1 MVKNISSGEEASLWE
16 GAFLVGR
23 ELPSGREHSTEREL
37 PSGRQNFSGEG
48 ASYNGRE
55 HS

>member
-1 MVKNISSGEEASLWE
+1 MVRNICSGEGASLWE
-16 GAFLVGR
+16 GSFLVGR

-37 PSGRQNFSGEG
+37 PSGRQNSSREG